1 MEGQAARRVAIGG
14 LCASAGLGLW
24 LWYSHRR
31 GSEVQQ
37 KLDAAENPAGNP
49 RANAGNSCPSARNS
63 DRTVTLTPTVP

>member
-49 RANAGNSCPSARNS
+49 RANAGKTSNS
-63 DRTVTLTPTVP
+63 DVDTTVP